1 MLIKVIREIVFANVQ
16 STPTPD
22 LSWLPCCHMTWWNLP
37 SPQLQPFSISDPS
50 FPSIPRTHLY
60 HYGHQ
65 HLRLCHHRR
74 GAFLF
79 LTPPQTSI
87 TPSLLTSSNGRL
99 LYFERSVTAF
109 DCLVASKI
117 VVDWRIV
124 GFIVKSVDLLELWG
138 NYAILVAVLCWCIG
152 LGCLLQLWIAGDL
165 CTSGCIEELDIQ
177 CQVLIFSSEYKV
189 TEV

>member
-1 MLIKVIREIVFANVQ
+1 MNLLVLIKVIREIVFANVQ

-37 SPQLQPFSISDPS
+37 FPQLQPFSISDPS

-74 GAFLF
+74 EAFLF

-124 GFIVKSVDLLELWG
+124 GFIVKSVDFAWTLRKLC
-138 NYAILVAVLCWCIG
+138 NFSCSVVLVHWIGVPVAAMDCWRFVHFGVYWRIG
-152 LGCLLQLWIAGDL
+152 YSVPSVHLFIR
-165 CTSGCIEELDIQ
+165 I
-177 CQVLIFSSEYKV
+177 
-189 TEV
+189 